1 MNKNVLSKYW
11 GAILFRG
18 ILAILFGLV
27 ALFWTGITI
36 EVLVILFA
44 LYALIGGVVSIIG
57 SFMAMKDHSNWWM
70 YLLQGIAGVVI
81 GIMVFTWPAITVLIL
96 LYFVAIWA
104 IISGIIEII
113 VSFSEKEEVIGK
125 WVLGTTGIISL
136 IIGFTL
142 FFFPVVSIELLI
154 WIIGVYALIF
164 GVSLSILSFQ
174 IKKG

>member
-44 LYALIGGVVSIIG
+44 LYALIGGVVSMIG

-81 GIMVFTWPAITVLIL
+81 GIMVFSWPAITVLIL

-104 IISGIIEII
+104 IVSGFIEII
-113 VSFSEKEEVIGK
+113 VSFSEKEEVVGK
-125 WVLGTTGIISL
+125 WVLGTAGVMSL
-136 IIGFTL
+136 IIGLCL
-142 FFFPVVSIELLI
+142 FLFPAVSVELLI
-154 WIIGVYALIF
+154 WIIGIYALIF
-164 GVSLSILSFQ
+164 GISLCMFSFQ